1 MHHTTCLLRLA
12 AVAAPVSITLYSA
25 LAQPFDFSAVTALA
39 NGALIGDNVAEP
51 VPGFD
56 LLLMKDGVVV
66 YHRSFGEWSLNR
78 IANADSATKTISGAV
93 IMSLVDSSPQ
103 PFSLDTKLS
112 QYIPAFNGLKTNIT
126 IRQAFSH
133 TAGLPDSPAVGD
145 ASLTLQESAIQI
157 AGGLITFLP
166 GAKFDYGGAS
176 MQAAG
181 AVAELAFQ
189 NPWNVL
195 FIDRL
200 KSKVGMPSTTY
211 SLSTPTNPR
220 IGGGCESNAID
231 FARFMEMLRRK
242 GVALNGTRVLSE
254 SAVAAMFTRQTAN
267 PIPIVQSPI
276 LISSTDAADYGVG
289 VWLDKR
295 DQGGELIGA
304 IAAGARGF
312 ASWID
317 FDDGMVGVFATDT
330 TRSSEIQPLFD
341 LIRSAAE
348 LAIRNPLCPG
358 DLDYNGLVLDN
369 DFSRF
374 TLAYD
379 IADCADPE
387 MPGGCPADLNRDS
400 MVDDTDFHIFV
411 RAYDALLC
419 P

>member
-1 MHHTTCLLRLA
+1 MHRTTRLLGLA
-12 AVAAPVSITLYSA
+12 AVAAPVSITLSSA
-25 LAQPFDFSAVTALA
+25 LAQPFNFSAVTALA
-39 NGALIGDNVAEP
+39 NGALVGDNVGSP

-56 LLLMKDGVVV
+56 LLLMKDSIVV
-66 YHRSFGEWSLNR
+66 YHQSFGNWSLNR

-112 QYIPAFNGLKTNIT
+112 QYIPAFSGLKTNIT

-145 ASLTLQESAIQI
+145 SALTLQESALQI
-157 AGGLITFLP
+157 AGGFITFLP
-166 GAKFDYGGAS
+166 GTKFDYGGAS

-195 FIDRL
+195 FNDRL
-200 KSKVGMPSTTY
+200 KFKVGMPSTTY
-211 SLSTPTNPR
+211 TLTTPTNPR
-220 IGGGCESNAID
+220 IAGGCESNAID

-242 GVALNGTRVLSE
+242 GVALNGNRVLSE
-254 SAVAAMFTRQTAN
+254 SAVNAMFTRQTAN

-295 DQGGELIGA
+295 DQGGKLLGA

-341 LIRSAAE
+341 LIRTAAE
-348 LAIRNPLCPG
+348 AAVRNPLCPA

-369 DFSRF
+369 DFTRF
-374 TLAYD
+374 ALAYD
-379 IADCADPE
+379 ITDCTDPD
-387 MPGGCPADLNRDS
+387 MPAGCPADLNRDTT
-400 MVDDTDFHIFV
+400 VDDADFAIFV
-411 RAYDALLC
+411 TAYDRLVC

>member
-1 MHHTTCLLRLA
+1 MIRTTRVLGLA
-12 AVAAPVSITLYSA
+12 AVAAPLSITLSSA

-39 NGALIGDNVAEP
+39 NGALVGQNVGSP

-56 LLLMKDGVVV
+56 LLLMKDGIVV
-66 YHRSFGEWSLNR
+66 YHRSFGSWSLNR

-112 QYIPAFNGLKTNIT
+112 QYIPAFSGLKTNIT

-133 TAGLPDSPAVGD
+133 TSGLPDSPAVGD
-145 ASLTLQESAIQI
+145 ASLTLQQSALQI
-157 AGGLITFLP
+157 AGGFITFLP
-166 GAKFDYGGAS
+166 GTKFDYGGAS
-176 MQAAG
+176 MQCAG
-181 AVAELAFQ
+181 AVAELAYQ

-195 FIDRL
+195 FSDRL
-200 KSKVGMPSTTY
+200 KSKVGMTSTTY
-211 SLSTPTNPR
+211 TLTTPTNPR
-220 IGGGCESNAID
+220 IAGGCESNAID

-254 SAVAAMFTRQTAN
+254 AAVNAMFTRQTAN
-267 PIPIVQSPI
+267 PITIVNTPIQ
-276 LISSTDAADYGVG
+276 ISSTDGADYGVG

-295 DQGGELIGA
+295 DQSGKLLGA

-330 TRSSEIQPLFD
+330 TLSGNTQPLYD
-341 LIRSAAE
+341 LIRNAAQI
-348 LAIRNPLCPG
+348 AIRNPLCPG
-358 DLDYNGLVLDN
+358 DLDYNGFVLDN
-369 DFSRF
+369 DFVRF
-374 TLAYD
+374 AQSYD
-379 IADCADPE
+379 IADCSDPD
-387 MPGGCPADLNRDS
+387 MPAGCPADLNRDT
-400 MVDDTDFHIFV
+400 MVDDADFAIFV
-411 RAYDALLC
+411 TAYDRLVC